1 MALSFQT
8 AWLTKVLLL
17 WWSVF
22 KAFQVWDPKD
32 YNMAGF
38 PVLHIS
44 RSLLRLMPIES
55 VMLSN
60 YIIHCCPLLLLP
72 SIFRNITVFLNE
84 LALHIRM
91 PSYSV
96 FSFITSLSTDV
107 QGWFPLGLASLIS
120 LLSKGILRG
129 FSGTTIQKHQF
140 FSAQPSW

>member
-1 MALSFQT
+1 
-8 AWLTKVLLL
+8 
-17 WWSVF
+17 
-22 KAFQVWDPKD
+22 
-32 YNMAGF
+32 MAGF

-96 FSFITSLSTDV
+96 FSFITSLSMRHCLSSDHYLWASSHFTACSQPTPNTHTHTHARTHTHTLSFSIHSKPSKRRSDLI
-107 QGWFPLGLASLIS
+107 PLM
-120 LLSKGILRG
+120 
-129 FSGTTIQKHQF
+129 
-140 FSAQPSW
+140 